1 VLLTNGACDHG
12 GVGRECAG
20 VVGDQ
25 QRAAGGRDVFDSL
38 DLRAEPVAIEELDHR
53 AVEDL
58 LDPLRPAPVGEASL
72 ELDRGKQIA
81 IADRWKR
88 RFRGPLADR
97 QARQRG
103 ALGRHGGSFW
113 QQGYVSAAVRSKD
126 QVRRAVWNA
135 IDREGVSRFPGAEG
149 RIPNFAGAKL
159 AAEKLA
165 GHRLWKRAR
174 VIKANPDSPQTH
186 VRRTALEQGKIVIMA
201 VPRMRDPH
209 PFRLLDPKRLS
220 KQEVREAATIKGAL
234 RHGRV
239 VALDELPEIDF
250 VLCGSVAVNLSGAR
264 IGKGGGF
271 SDLEYGILIDAGRID
286 DHTTVATT
294 VHPIQILRDHLMVT
308 DHDLPVDLIATPRA
322 VIEVERQYPRPRGI
336 LWDHL
341 QPPQI
346 REIPILER
354 MGYA

>member
-1 VLLTNGACDHG
+1 
-12 GVGRECAG
+12 
-20 VVGDQ
+20 
-25 QRAAGGRDVFDSL
+25 
-38 DLRAEPVAIEELDHR
+38 
-53 AVEDL
+53 
-58 LDPLRPAPVGEASL
+58 
-72 ELDRGKQIA
+72 
-81 IADRWKR
+81 
-88 RFRGPLADR
+88 
-97 QARQRG
+97 
-103 ALGRHGGSFW
+103 
-113 QQGYVSAAVRSKD
+113 VRSKD
-126 QVRRAVWNA
+126 QVRREIWKAL
-135 IDREGVSRFPGAEG
+135 DREGVSRFPGAEG

-165 GHRLWKRAR
+165 AHRLWKRSR
-174 VIKANPDSPQTH
+174 VLKANPDSPQSH
-186 VRRTALEQGKIVIMA
+186 ARRLALEEGKIVIMA
-201 VPRMRDPH
+201 VPRLRDVH
-209 PFRLLDPKRLS
+209 PFRLLDPKRFN
-220 KQEVREAATIKGAL
+220 KEQVREAATIKGAL

-239 VALDELPEIDF
+239 VAVDELPEIDF

-286 DHTTVATT
+286 EHTTIATT
-294 VHPIQILRDHLMVT
+294 VHPIQILREHLMTT

-322 VIEVERQYPRPRGI
+322 VIEVERQYARPRGI